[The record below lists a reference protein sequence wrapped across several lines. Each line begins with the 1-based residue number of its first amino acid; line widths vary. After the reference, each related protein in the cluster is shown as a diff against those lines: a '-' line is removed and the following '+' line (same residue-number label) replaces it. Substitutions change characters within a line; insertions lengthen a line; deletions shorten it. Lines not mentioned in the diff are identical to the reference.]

1 MISHVEVPTPDGEED
16 GEEGG
21 GSSVVG
27 KEEEERI
34 VQLYVVE
41 SHGLP
46 EEEES
51 VRGNYGKRGEEQG

>member
-1 MISHVEVPTPDGEED
+1 MVE
-16 GEEGG
+16 
-21 GSSVVG
+21 

-51 VRGNYGKRGEEQG
+51 VRGNYGKRGGGRG